1 MINPRLV
8 EGQMH
13 GAVAMG
19 VGAALTEEQRYDDEG
34 NFLTEP
40 ASRRT

>member
-1 MINPRLV
+1 
-8 EGQMH
+8 MH

-19 VGAALTEEQRYDDEG
+19 VGAALTEQQVYDDEG
-34 NFLTEP
+34 HLHCS